1 MAIKTYKNFID
12 GKWVASSSGET
23 FDNINPAN
31 HKEILGRF
39 QKSNTTDLNKA
50 VKAAVRAQEGW
61 RNMPAPKRGEIL
73 FRVGELL
80 IKHKESLAMDMTR
93 EMGKVLNETRGDV
106 QEAIDLTYYT
116 AGEGR

>member
-39 QKSNTTDLNKA
+39 QKSNASDLNKA
-50 VKAAVRAQEGW
+50 VKSAVKAQ
-61 RNMPAPKRGEIL
+61 
-73 FRVGELL
+73 
-80 IKHKESLAMDMTR
+80 
-93 EMGKVLNETRGDV
+93 
-106 QEAIDLTYYT
+106 
-116 AGEGR
+116 